1 MRLCSAL
8 AAGFVALRLRLRWA
22 IRSCAALLCCAA
34 DPDSRAPLCAPP
46 LPPALLRPQVL
57 PKLVTVGLFDGAH
70 PSLACATSSDNLLL
84 HSPHRRSG
92 GGGAGGAELETR
104 TLNLNRTISAL
115 AAGDLEQK
123 ADNKRDI
130 LLIGSSTSLQGY
142 DVESNSDVFF
152 KEVADGVNALA
163 FGSLA
168 SHPAPMA
175 MVGGNCS
182 LQGFNAS
189 GNEVFWTVTGDN
201 VSALTF
207 RDTKEGK
214 QEVRNAPLPKRT
226 ARANRRI
233 ARVASGHA
241 GTASRTNELSLT
253 RFRQSKQRTW
263 MTDSAPNQRA

>member
-1 MRLCSAL
+1 M
-8 AAGFVALRLRLRWA
+8 
-22 IRSCAALLCCAA
+22 LCCALRWI
-34 DPDSRAPLCAPP
+34 PS
-46 LPPALLRPQVL
+46 ALLQPTRLTRSLCSCSAACPLLQVL
-57 PKLVTVGLFDGAH
+57 PKLVTVGAFDGTH
-70 PSLACATSSDNLLL
+70 PSIACATSSDNLLL

-92 GGGAGGAELETR
+92 GGGSGGGELETR

-123 ADNKRDI
+123 PDNKRDI

-168 SHPAPMA
+168 SHPQPMA

-182 LQGFNAS
+182 LQGFNAL
-189 GNEVFWTVTGDN
+189 GAEVFWTVTGDN

-214 QEVRNAPLPKRT
+214 QEVSQPPASISKRDSVGEPKSAADKLVRRDESSAHSRFAYCRALADLLLCSAVCAP
-226 ARANRRI
+226 RALDR
-233 ARVASGHA
+233 
-241 GTASRTNELSLT
+241 
-253 RFRQSKQRTW
+253 
-263 MTDSAPNQRA
+263 